1 MPSTQR
7 PDQEPEVEQSPTPLE
22 DESNDAQGQ
31 SSSLEQ
37 QTRTVTTGEIDLD
50 DVDMRHADAKD
61 FEPDAAYGTYGG
73 IADMY
78 AAEAIVPMEADL
90 PDETPP
96 SVIAAASEPP
106 ANMGELIR
114 RDAETRD
121 AWTHDEVS
129 GNIQGFG
136 QVVRGVHGDTSESS
150 GDTDLP
156 DLDAQTDVHD
166 NVTLPPL
173 PTDPQP
179 PPPA

>member
-31 SSSLEQ
+31 SSSLAQ
-37 QTRTVTTGEIDLD
+37 QTETVTTGEI
-50 DVDMRHADAKD
+50 APD

-96 SVIAAASEPP
+96 
-106 ANMGELIR
+106 
-114 RDAETRD
+114 
-121 AWTHDEVS
+121 
-129 GNIQGFG
+129 
-136 QVVRGVHGDTSESS
+136 
-150 GDTDLP
+150 
-156 DLDAQTDVHD
+156 
-166 NVTLPPL
+166 
-173 PTDPQP
+173 
-179 PPPA
+179 